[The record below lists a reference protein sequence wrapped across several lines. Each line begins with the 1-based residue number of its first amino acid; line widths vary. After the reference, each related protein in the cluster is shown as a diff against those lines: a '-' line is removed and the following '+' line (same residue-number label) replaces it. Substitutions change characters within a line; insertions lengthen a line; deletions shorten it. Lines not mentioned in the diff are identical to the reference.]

1 MGNVVGAALDPT
13 RTRHDH
19 RSEARQSSQVSTRV
33 AADRSMTPRTWSY
46 GEVEGFG
53 QQGFAMRDHVT
64 SPEDDHRG
72 AERVDLGERIG
83 SGPKNWQRSDERVR
97 DEVCAMLAEDD
108 WVDARDLEVVV
119 HHREVTLAGSVPD
132 PRQRARAVA
141 IAEAV
146 RGVVEVVS
154 RIRVRR

>member
-1 MGNVVGAALDPT
+1 
-13 RTRHDH
+13 
-19 RSEARQSSQVSTRV
+19 
-33 AADRSMTPRTWSY
+33 MTPRTWSY

-64 SPEDDHRG
+64 SVEDDHRG
-72 AERVDLGERIG
+72 AERVDLGERVT
-83 SGPKNWQRSDERVR
+83 SGPKNWQRSDARIHDDLCR
-97 DEVCAMLAEDD
+97 MLADDD
-108 WVDARDLEVVV
+108 WVDASELEVVV

-132 PRQRARAVA
+132 PHQRARAVE
-141 IAEAV
+141 IAEAT